1 MQQPKNNK
9 SFIGLEKVSVVDKYH
24 MNQTLK
30 GLSFDEIKRELK
42 ILMKELQIYKS
53 YIQIV

>member
-1 MQQPKNNK
+1 MQQLKNNK

-24 MNQTLK
+24 MNQTRK
-30 GLSFDEIKRELK
+30 VLSFDEIQRELK
-42 ILMKELQIYKS
+42 ILIKELRIYKS